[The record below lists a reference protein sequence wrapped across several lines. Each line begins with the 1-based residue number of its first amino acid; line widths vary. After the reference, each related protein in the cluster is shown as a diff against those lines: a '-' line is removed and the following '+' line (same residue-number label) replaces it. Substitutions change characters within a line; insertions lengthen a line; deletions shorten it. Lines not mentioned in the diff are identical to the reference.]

1 MTPFLGAWERLVLM
15 RDGYYSADKRRS
27 RRAAM
32 LLALDRGNSAA
43 TVARMSGC
51 SRTTV
56 YYWLHLY
63 KQYRDVAVFSPATNR
78 QTASPQSFST
88 PFIKMSPLNG

>member
-15 RDGYYSADKRRS
+15 RDGYYSTDKRRS

-32 LLALDRGNSAA
+32 LLALDQGTSAA

-63 KQYRDVAVFSPATNR
+63 KQYRNVAVFSPATIGEVR
-78 QTASPQSFST
+78 GKLASG
-88 PFIKMSPLNG
+88 K